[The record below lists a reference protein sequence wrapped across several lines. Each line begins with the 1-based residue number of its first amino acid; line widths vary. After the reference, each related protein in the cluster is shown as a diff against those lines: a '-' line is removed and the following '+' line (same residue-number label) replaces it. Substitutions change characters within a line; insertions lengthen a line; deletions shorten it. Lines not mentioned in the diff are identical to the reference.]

1 MSTTS
6 RVDHPVSV
14 PPVRT
19 QMQRTQPGDDA
30 DLDEP
35 EPVTARDV
43 LALIVAPL
51 GGVLTLVMAVIV
63 VMAMPWQGGLLLT
76 GVVLTAAGVLLGT
89 RRA

>member
-6 RVDHPVSV
+6 LVDPAVSV

-19 QMQRTQPGDDA
+19 QMQRPQPGE
-30 DLDEP
+30 DLDQP

-43 LALIVAPL
+43 YALIVAPL

-63 VMAMPWQGGLLLT
+63 IQVMPWQGGLLLT
-76 GVVLTAAGVLLGT
+76 GVVLTVAGVLLGT
-89 RRA
+89 RAYR